1 MHALMTSLRTIALNL
16 YCNTNERYGKSTYC
30 NINKVGTQSYILHP
44 RTLPSFVSEP
54 SPSIGNSSGMGNPPG
69 FGSPG
74 FPGRVTGQSLTTR
87 GVPVPIPVPVPIL
100 VDVDMLRAA
109 HYVVCIALLY
119 P

>member
-1 MHALMTSLRTIALNL
+1 MVILRAVIFAMTVDATGSASAMGRGAMGHTASGRSSRCEFWL
-16 YCNTNERYGKSTYC
+16 
-30 NINKVGTQSYILHP
+30 
-44 RTLPSFVSEP
+44 
-54 SPSIGNSSGMGNPPG
+54 GNSSGMGNPPG

-100 VDVDMLRAA
+100 VDVDMLRAP